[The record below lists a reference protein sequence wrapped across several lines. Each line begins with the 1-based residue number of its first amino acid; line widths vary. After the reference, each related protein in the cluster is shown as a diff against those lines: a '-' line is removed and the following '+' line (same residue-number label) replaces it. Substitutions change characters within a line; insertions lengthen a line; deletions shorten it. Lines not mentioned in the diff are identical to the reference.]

1 MTTEIFKA
9 QDLARIEARALEL
22 LQLPIYCHASNIYS
36 QSFREEFED
45 LAGFARR
52 VIPFTAIP
60 EISYAYAAGYEGAGE
75 YDDAG
80 FTRPSLKELEE
91 EDEQDFLSGIEYLW
105 DYLTSEAYAALEALS
120 AQQFNYEILHR
131 LMLAYGITD
140 SDFMTDAALAFYAA
154 EKECTR

>member
-9 QDLARIEARALEL
+9 QDIAKIETRALEL
-22 LQLPIYCHASNIYS
+22 LELPSFCHASNIYS
-36 QSFREEFED
+36 QSLREEFED
-45 LAGFARR
+45 LAGFARL

-75 YDDAG
+75 YDAAG

-105 DYLTSEAYAALEALS
+105 DYITSEAYASLEALS
-120 AQQFNYEILHR
+120 AQKFNYEILHR
-131 LMLAYGITD
+131 LMMAYGID
-140 SDFMTDAALAFYAA
+140 DCDFMTDTALAFYAA
-154 EKECTR
+154 EKERTH